1 MSTNSPTVI
10 SNGSVRKRVI
20 VLAGNL
26 KVGTPNLGT
35 PNSHMIVPAKQAN
48 HVSV

>member
-1 MSTNSPTVI
+1 
-10 SNGSVRKRVI
+10 
-20 VLAGNL
+20 L

-48 HVSV
+48 